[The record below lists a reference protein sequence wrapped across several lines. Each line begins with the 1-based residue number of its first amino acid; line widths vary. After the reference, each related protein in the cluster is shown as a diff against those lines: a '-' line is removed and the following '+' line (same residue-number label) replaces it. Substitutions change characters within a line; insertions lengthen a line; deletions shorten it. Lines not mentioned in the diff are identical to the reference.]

1 MAKDVCLVE
10 SIGSV
15 GRVEKICEMP
25 PTFIV
30 HGNISNVESM
40 HLQVVATHFVGT
52 KTQHK
57 FKLNFLG
64 FFFAI
69 NYNLPMDIEN
79 L

>member
-15 GRVEKICEMP
+15 GGVEKICEMP

-40 HLQVVATHFVGT
+40 HMQVVATHFFGT
-52 KTQHK
+52 KT
-57 FKLNFLG
+57 
-64 FFFAI
+64 
-69 NYNLPMDIEN
+69 
-79 L
+79 